1 MEHLFGLTGDER
13 SDDEGKNH
21 KFEKSHEE
29 LPGIGDVDDGER
41 VQVVRSEQNSCIR
54 LAHLLLM
61 QIYIPTNS

>member
-13 SDDEGKNH
+13 SDDERKNH

-41 VQVVRSEQNSCIR
+41 VQVVRSEDGRS
-54 LAHLLLM
+54 
-61 QIYIPTNS
+61 S